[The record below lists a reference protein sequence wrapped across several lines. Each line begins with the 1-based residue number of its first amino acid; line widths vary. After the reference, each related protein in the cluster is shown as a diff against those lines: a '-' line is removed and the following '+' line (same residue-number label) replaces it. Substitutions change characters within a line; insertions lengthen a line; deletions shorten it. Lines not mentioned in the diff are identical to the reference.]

1 MENEIVPLYYNR
13 EDDYTPRGWLR
24 LVKESIRSL
33 APVFSTH
40 RMVKEYT
47 TEMYVPAA
55 QAVSFGGNGHAH
67 PASISESSPVV
78 SRA

>member
-55 QAVSFGGNGHAH
+55 MSSVTGDNGCNDGAA
-67 PASISESSPVV
+67 PIEEKGK
-78 SRA
+78 R